1 MSDATTAA
9 KPAWKTTEFYLSILA
24 ILVGLLMGAGIIGDA
39 TVYAK
44 VGGWVVAA
52 LGAAGYQWAAT
63 LANAAKGT
71 GAPGWKSPAFY
82 KTVAV
87 SILIWFQSH
96 GVIPEGSQWA
106 ELVGYALVALTGGS
120 YAVSRGAL
128 KSTPAAYTWTS
139 VNDLMVPDFAK
150 DPPKSG
156 AAGFTLVE
164 VLIVTGA
171 CGFVVAAV
179 LAGLR

>member
-1 MSDATTAA
+1 M

-24 ILVGLLMGAGIIGDA
+24 ILVGLLMGAGFIGDA

-128 KSTPAAYTWTS
+128 KGAPTKIAGELLSTDGLLT
-139 VNDLMVPDFAK
+139 PDFAK

-171 CGFVVAAV
+171 CGFVVVAV
-179 LAGLR
+179 LAGIR